1 MKILIAEDDLI
12 GRKLLE
18 KFLSKYGECHIAVDG
33 IEALE
38 SFIEAYDQKKPYN
51 LMCLDI
57 MMPKLDGLK
66 VLQSARNYEKKN
78 SIDKDN
84 QTKIIMTTAL
94 NDKKTVEQSY
104 ELGCDG
110 YAWKPIDLDKF
121 EEVLIKLNLISRG

>member
-78 SIDKDN
+78 SIDKNN

>member
-18 KFLSKYGECHIAVDG
+18 KFLNKYGECHIAVDG

-38 SFIEAYDQKKPYN
+38 SFIDAYELKKPYD

-78 SIDKDN
+78 SIDKDK

-104 ELGCDG
+104 ELGCNG

-121 EEVLIKLNLISRG
+121 EEVLNKLNLISRG

>member
-1 MKILIAEDDLI
+1 MKILIAEDDMI

-18 KFLSKYGECHIAVDG
+18 KFLQSYGECHVAVDG

-38 SFIEAYDQKKPYN
+38 KFIDSYEGKNPYD

-66 VLQSARNYEKKN
+66 VLKAARNYEKKN
-78 SIDKDN
+78 SIDKEDR
-84 QTKIIMTTAL
+84 TKIIMTTAL

-121 EEVLIKLNLISRG
+121 EEVLFKLELINEE

>member
-1 MKILIAEDDLI
+1 MKILISEDDMI
-12 GRKLLE
+12 GRKLLV
-18 KFLSKYGECHIAVDG
+18 KFLERFGECNVAVDG

-38 SFIEAYDQKKPYN
+38 KFIGSYEDKSPYD

-66 VLQSARNYEKKN
+66 VLKAARDYEKKN
-78 SIDKDN
+78 SIDKGN

-94 NDKKTVEQSY
+94 NDKKTVDQSY

-121 EEVLIKLNLISRG
+121 EEVLNKLKLINKE

>member
-38 SFIEAYDQKKPYN
+38 SFIEAYEQKISYD

-78 SIDKDN
+78 SIDKNN

-104 ELGCDG
+104 KLGCDG

-121 EEVLIKLNLISRG
+121 EEVLIKLNLTDGA

>member
-1 MKILIAEDDLI
+1 MKILIAEDDII

-18 KFLSKYGECHIAVDG
+18 KFLQDFGKCHVAVDG

-38 SFIEAYDQKKPYN
+38 KFISSYEENNPYD

-57 MMPKLDGLK
+57 MMPKLDGIK
-66 VLQSARNYEKKN
+66 VLKSARDYEYKN
-78 SIDKDN
+78 SIN
-84 QTKIIMTTAL
+84 NNARAKIIMTTAL

-104 ELGCDG
+104 EYGCDG

-121 EEVLIKLNLISRG
+121 EDLLVKLNLIKR

>member
-12 GRKLLE
+12 GRKLME

>member
-38 SFIEAYDQKKPYN
+38 SFIDAYELKKPYD

-78 SIDKDN
+78 SIDKDK

-104 ELGCDG
+104 ELGCNG

-121 EEVLIKLNLISRG
+121 EEVLNKLNLISRG

>member
-1 MKILIAEDDLI
+1 MKILIAEDDMI

-18 KFLSKYGECHIAVDG
+18 KFLDSYGNVEVAVDG

-38 SFIEAYDQKKPYN
+38 KFIESYENNEPYT

-57 MMPKLDGLK
+57 MMPKLDGIK
-66 VLQSARNYEKKN
+66 VLKSARDYEKKN
-78 SIDKDN
+78 SIPHEN
-84 QTKIIMTTAL
+84 RTKIIMTTAL

-104 ELGCDG
+104 EFGCDG

-121 EEVLIKLNLISRG
+121 EEVLLNLNITREG

>member
-1 MKILIAEDDLI
+1 MKILIAEDDMI
-12 GRKLLE
+12 GRKLLV
-18 KFLSKYGECHIAVDG
+18 KFLERFGECNVAVDG

-38 SFIEAYDQKKPYN
+38 KFIGSYEDKSPYD

-66 VLQSARNYEKKN
+66 VLKAARDYEKKN
-78 SIDKDN
+78 SIDKGN

-94 NDKKTVEQSY
+94 NDKKTVDQSY

-121 EEVLIKLNLISRG
+121 EEVLNKLKLINKE